1 MGYVV
6 LWRMNFIVV
15 LFSTVLPRKLGDL
28 GYGDLENMPVFT
40 RTVTWLRGF
49 PMLQIRI
56 ATWLW

>member
-1 MGYVV
+1 MTLAAV
-6 LWRMNFIVV
+6 LRQNTDILVN
-15 LFSTVLPRKLGDL
+15 TVLPRKLGDL